1 MNRGAIQEDH
11 YCPDITN
18 AFGMLLIACVL
29 EMLKCVWGKTC
40 PDSLFKIVTP
50 DDIGF
55 KAVDR
60 SPKGEKTMN
69 AFINPELKILFN
81 SS

>member
-50 DDIGF
+50 DDIGEG
-55 KAVDR
+55 AAYLWSTVQVGVVQ
-60 SPKGEKTMN
+60 S
-69 AFINPELKILFN
+69 LCCV
-81 SS
+81 